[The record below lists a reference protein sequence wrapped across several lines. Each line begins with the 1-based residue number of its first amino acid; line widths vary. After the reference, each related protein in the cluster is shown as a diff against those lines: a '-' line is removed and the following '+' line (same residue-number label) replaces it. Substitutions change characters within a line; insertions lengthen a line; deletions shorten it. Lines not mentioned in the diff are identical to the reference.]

1 MTGVTATTPVF
12 KPNSMPK
19 LRDHVSNAKGG
30 DNMVGNVLRLRSVKD
45 RTGLSRSSIYALI
58 ADGRFPRQISLG
70 TRSVGWI
77 ESEVEDWLVQQISAS
92 RGDALVG
99 GARHD

>member
-1 MTGVTATTPVF
+1 M
-12 KPNSMPK
+12 
-19 LRDHVSNAKGG
+19 VSNI
-30 DNMVGNVLRLRSVKD
+30 LRLRSVKV

-77 ESEVEDWLVQQISAS
+77 ESEVEDWLIQQISAS
-92 RGDALVG
+92 RGDSFIG